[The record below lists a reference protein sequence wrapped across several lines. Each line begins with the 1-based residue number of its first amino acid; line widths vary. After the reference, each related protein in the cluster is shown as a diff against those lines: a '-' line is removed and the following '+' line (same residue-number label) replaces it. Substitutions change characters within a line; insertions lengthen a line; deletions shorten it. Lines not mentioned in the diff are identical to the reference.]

1 MGLHGLCSH
10 PVLPKQAVT
19 WGPPHGVS
27 LRTMVMPSQP
37 LLSPWAVPAGRDRA
51 ELGTGARVLLVPVPC
66 WCEFLISPSCW
77 TLCHPGSPSIPGPVP
92 GARKAPGRLQEGSRK
107 APGRLMKLTQMCSCP
122 GIWSIS
128 VRNLLPWSTN
138 LCWVSSPSLQPLLW
152 SCQGSLSCSLCTAS
166 ATCRR

>member
-1 MGLHGLCSH
+1 MGVHVLCSH

-19 WGPPHGVS
+19 WGPSHGLS
-27 LRTMVMPSQP
+27 LRTVVMPSQP
-37 LLSPWAVPAGRDRA
+37 LLSPQAVPAGRDRPEQSWA
-51 ELGTGARVLLVPVPC
+51 YRCQGSAHTSPLLVCVSDVPNLLDLVSPWVTIHPC
-66 WCEFLISPSCW
+66 LGQFL
-77 TLCHPGSPSIPGPVP
+77 
-92 GARKAPGRLQEGSRK
+92 E
-107 APGRLMKLTQMCSCP
+107 PGRLMKLTQMCSCP

-166 ATCRR
+166 ATCRT